1 MKKSTVFNRF
11 ILVALFSSYL
21 FSCSQEDDPQAK
33 QEVPA
38 VPPAATLEME
48 LYSFS
53 EEDASNGRTMA
64 ENYWNVTHAKVGFV
78 IWSNIIKL
86 QLAVP
91 TVALAEAFKQQP
103 IVVEE
108 GKWLWTY
115 AVDIDANYQ
124 VKLYAN
130 DLGNQQVGWE
140 MYLSK
145 SGGFQDYLWVTGTS
159 ARSGEAGSWIL
170 NDDAS
175 ELMKIDWKKSSSDTV
190 SELVYTHVKEG
201 SEYENSYV
209 KYQVLDEGDYNVSY
223 NVYLSN
229 EDNLFKVDYNT
240 ETQVGRV
247 SDPNR
252 FKDNAWHCW
261 NSDFEDISCE

>member
-1 MKKSTVFNRF
+1 MKKVTLFNRF
-11 ILVALFSSYL
+11 FLIALLSGYL
-21 FSCSQEDDPQAK
+21 LSCSQEDDPQAAT
-33 QEVPA
+33 EAPE
-38 VPPAATLEME
+38 VPPAATLEMK

-64 ENYWNVTHAKVGFV
+64 EGYWNVAHAKVGFV
-78 IWSNIIKL
+78 VWSNIIKL

-91 TVALAEAFKQQP
+91 TIALAEAFKQQP

-115 AVDIDANYQ
+115 SVDLDANYQ

-130 DLGNQQVGWE
+130 DRGNQQVGWE

-145 SGGFQDYLWVTGTS
+145 EGEYKDYLWVTGTS
-159 ARSGEAGSWIL
+159 TRSMESGAWTVNEGF
-170 NDDAS
+170 S
-175 ELMKIDWKKSSSDTV
+175 ELMKIDWKKDAPNTV
-190 SELVYTHVKEG
+190 TELVYTQVKKG
-201 SEYENSYV
+201 SEYEGSYV
-209 KYQVLDEGDYNVSY
+209 KYQVLDEGDYNISY
-223 NVYLSN
+223 SVYLSN
-229 EDNLFKVDYNT
+229 EDNLFEVNYHT

-247 SDPNR
+247 SDEKR

-261 NSDFEDISCE
+261 NSNFEDISCE